1 MIMIDSDVLI
11 WILRDREDIVQ
22 RFKEINLEYNG
33 LLFITPIQIIE
44 IYSGLRDKEREKV
57 EYFINSL
64 GFTEVD
70 RDMSKLSG
78 ELMRNYRKSDG
89 ISISDSIIA
98 SAAIINNL
106 VLNLFT
112 GNDKIILPHQNKITT
127 IFTKP
132 QEKK

>member
-112 GNDKIILPHQNKITT
+112 GNDKIILPHQN
-127 IFTKP
+127 
-132 QEKK
+132 